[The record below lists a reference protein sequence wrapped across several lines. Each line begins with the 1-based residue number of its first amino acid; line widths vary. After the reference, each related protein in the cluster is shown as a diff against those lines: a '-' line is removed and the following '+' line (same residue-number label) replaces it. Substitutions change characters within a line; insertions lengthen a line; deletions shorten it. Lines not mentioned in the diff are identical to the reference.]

1 MIMKFRT
8 DMASEACR
16 LWEQETGEITEL
28 AGVKAREETLNGQQV
43 TAVEILN
50 EEGAKALQKPVGKYY
65 TLELPQHFERGS
77 ENFSGLAEAAAELI
91 RRCMLKKPETVLV
104 AALGNPD
111 ITPDALGNL
120 AASSILVTRHLKSG
134 ENDAF
139 AGFCSLALCRTGVLG
154 TSGIESAAHIATLC
168 EKLRPELVIV
178 IDALAGA
185 DSERVCRTIQ
195 FTDSGIAPGSGV
207 GNDRKVLSTASLG
220 TPVIAVGMPTVI
232 DAQFFGGPQG
242 MFVTPRNIDS
252 AVRGAGKI
260 IGYGI
265 DLAVHDGINITD
277 IDMLVG

>member
-1 MIMKFRT
+1 MNFRT
-8 DMASEACR
+8 DMASEAHR
-16 LWEQETGEITEL
+16 LWEQESGEVTAL
-28 AGVKAREETLNGQQV
+28 AGVKAREETLNGQPV
-43 TAVEILN
+43 TAVEILS
-50 EEGAKALQKPVGKYY
+50 EEGAKALQKPAGKYY

-77 ENFSGLAEAAAELI
+77 ENFAGLAEAAAELI
-91 RRCMLKKPETVLV
+91 RRCILKKPESVLV

-120 AASSILVTRHLKSG
+120 AASSILVTRHLKEVG
-134 ENDAF
+134 NEGF
-139 AGFCSLALCRTGVLG
+139 EGFCSLALCRTGVLG

-168 EKLRPELVIV
+168 EKLKPELVVV

-185 DSERVCRTIQ
+185 DAERVCRTIQ
-195 FTDSGIAPGSGV
+195 VTDTGIAPGSGV
-207 GNDRKVLSTASLG
+207 GNDRKALNTASLG

-265 DLAVHDGINITD
+265 DLAVHGGINITD

>member
-1 MIMKFRT
+1 MKFRT
-8 DMASEACR
+8 DMASEAHR
-16 LWEQETGEITEL
+16 LWQEETGEITQM
-28 AGVKAREETLNGQQV
+28 AGVKAREEKLKDQQV

-65 TLELPQHFERGS
+65 TLALPQHFERGS
-77 ENFSGLAEAAAELI
+77 ENFTGLVEAAAELI
-91 RRCMLKKPETVLV
+91 RRCIFKYPESVLV

-120 AASSILVTRHLKSG
+120 TASSILVTRHLKNG
-134 ENDAF
+134 ENDSF

-168 EKLRPELVIV
+168 EKLKPELVIV

-185 DSERVCRTIQ
+185 DAERVCRTIQ
-195 FTDSGIAPGSGV
+195 ITDTGIAPGSGV
-207 GNDRKVLSTASLG
+207 GNDRRALNTASLG

-232 DAQFFGGPQG
+232 DAQFFGGPEG

-252 AVRGAGKI
+252 AVRSAGKI

-265 DLAVHDGINITD
+265 DLAVHRGIQIAD
-277 IDMLVG
+277 IDMLIG